1 MRKIKSSLLVLFV
14 VLALVLTSCGT
25 SIAISRLV
33 PAKVDVSG
41 YKTIAVRST
50 IDETHWIQPLFWN
63 STVPFIA
70 VGDSYWNYLTMRSY
84 LDFNVSSRITD
95 AASSMIYKAINTGAF
110 KVLDPT
116 LTDSIV
122 NVGEYNGNMRK
133 TLLDNGIDAILT
145 TKITNL
151 YYDEYIT
158 SEVSKLSS
166 TDKNNQKYYP
176 IYFYL
181 VQKYEI
187 TISYTLSDVENNK
200 IIATGTFSSDMK
212 QVKTPIGRT
221 VDVSGKYEAEKSY
234 RIDAAST
241 LFENLIKQFSDNFRT
256 ELSPH
261 YETTSFDFMPN
272 KPEIKGLDQAYDA
285 LEDEK
290 WALALQIFS
299 DEYNRSQH
307 IPSGYNAA
315 ILYFTTGQYQKAFD
329 LAMELYNKHGN
340 ADALDL
346 YYQLKRIAEN
356 EKAAEQQINSTEK
369 SAANTTTT
377 GGGVIGM

>member
-1 MRKIKSSLLVLFV
+1 MKKIKSSLLILFV

-25 SIAISRLV
+25 TIGISRLV

-50 IDETHWIQPLFWN
+50 IDETHWILPVFWN
-63 STVPFIA
+63 NTVPFNS
-70 VGDSYWNYLTMRSY
+70 VGNAYLGYMSMRSY

-95 AASSMIYKAINTGAF
+95 AASSMIYKSINTGYF
-110 KVLDPT
+110 KVLDPS

-122 NVGEYNGNMRK
+122 NVGQYNGNMRQ

-158 SEVSKLSS
+158 GETSKYSQM
-166 TDKNNQKYYP
+166 DKSGAKFYPTNFYY
-176 IYFYL
+176 

-187 TISYTLSDVENNK
+187 TISYTLTDVENNK

-212 QVKTPIGRT
+212 QNKTLIGKTIDARGT
-221 VDVSGKYEAEKSY
+221 FQAEKY
-234 RIDAAST
+234 KHIDNAST
-241 LFENLIKQFSDNFRT
+241 LFQNLIQQFADKFRN

-261 YETTSFDFMPN
+261 YVTTYFDFMPN
-272 KPEIKGLDQAYDA
+272 KPEVKGLDQAYDA

-290 WALALQIFS
+290 WSVALQIFAEQYKKS
-299 DEYNRSQH
+299 GH

-315 ILYFTTGQYQKAFD
+315 ILYFTQGQYEKAFD
-329 LAMELYNKHGN
+329 LAMELYNKYGN
-340 ADALDL
+340 SDALDL
-346 YYQLKRIAEN
+346 YYTLKNIAAN
-356 EKAAEQQINSTEK
+356 EKAAEEQISSTEK
-369 SAANTTTT
+369 SAGGTTT